1 MSEKAISEKSTRRK
15 RIIGWT
21 LAGLAALIVVVVIGG
36 YFYLKSSSFQQFALR
51 EIIRQAEEA
60 TGGRTEIAGLDFDF
74 STLTAHLYNITIHGT
89 EGPGQPPLLHA
100 DKLTVRIK
108 ILSVLKHQV
117 NLRELLVDHPVV
129 HFQVDRAG
137 KNNLPVTPASKS
149 NSHTNVFDLAVGHVQ
164 LTNGEIN
171 YNDRKTPLEA
181 NLYDLGTDIRFAS
194 LAKRYEGELSYKNGQ
209 LKYAHYGALPH
220 NADLKFSVSQ
230 DRFTLDSANL
240 KLGSSAVTLRAQVT
254 NYSNPVADGDYRIQI
269 HTQDFAKMSPGV
281 SSAGDLVLDGKLHYQ
296 AIDNDPLIRDVSIN
310 GRLASEV
317 LAAADSGNRIELRK
331 LRGEYQLAGG
341 RLQIDK
347 LSMESLG
354 GHIDAKADVQNLDT
368 TPDSRIQA
376 ALHNISL
383 KALQQSLHTSNLKT
397 ATVSGTL
404 NGTADAGWK
413 GSISNLRAHSDLTL
427 RASASKTPNPS
438 GTEVPVNGAI
448 HMAYDGPR
456 QTISLRDTSL
466 RIPSATLTAQGEI
479 SNHSSVAVQVAATD
493 LHQLAALA
501 SSFGTTSGTTSG
513 ATPSAPPAISGS
525 ANLNAM
531 VTGSLKRP
539 MINGQ
544 LSAQNLNVNGSEW
557 KTARFDLQANP
568 SEFSLRNGSLIN
580 AQQGQASFN
589 ASVTLRDWSYEAANP
604 IRANLT
610 VQQLRMSD
618 VQRLAGQH
626 YPISGD
632 LSAKL
637 SLQGSQLDP
646 AGSGTAQI
654 ANARAYNEPIQNLSL
669 QFHAASG
676 TVVSTLN
683 VAAPAGTINADLSYT
698 PKTKAYKVRLD
709 APSLTL
715 QKLQTIQAKGLELT
729 GTVNASAN
737 GEGTLDNPQL
747 TASVQLPQLKVRQN
761 SIAGLKADLRV
772 ANHYADLNLDSKV
785 SQASVHAHG
794 RVALTGN
801 YYTEAAID
809 TGTVPLDVLLAT
821 YANGVPQGFSGQTE
835 FHATLKGPLKDKS
848 QVQAHLTIPVLAAS
862 YQALQIGIASP
873 IRADYSNSIVTLQ
886 PAEIRGT
893 GTSLRVQGRVPLAG
907 TSPATLAAQGS
918 LDVRILKIVAPDVD
932 SSGIVAL
939 DVRASGTASNPAV
952 QGQVEFKDVAVST
965 PDAPVG
971 IAKLNGTVDVT
982 NDHLQIAKLN
992 AQLGG
997 GPVSI
1002 GGSIAYRPSLQFN
1015 IALQGQGMR
1024 LRYPDGLRSLLDA
1037 NLAFSGTPK
1046 ASTLNGRVLIDNLGF
1061 TQDFDLAKFADQ
1073 FSTGTT
1079 TPSQPGFADNVNL
1092 SIRVQSQENLSATSS
1107 QISIAGRVALQ
1118 VGGTA
1123 ANPVITGRTNL
1134 TSGEL
1139 FYRNVR
1145 YELKKGVITFDD
1157 PNQTHVVMNV
1167 SVATT
1172 VQQYDLTLT
1181 LRGPLDKLTTSY
1193 VSDPPLATA
1202 DIINLIARGKTTQ
1215 EADATSQST
1224 DSMIASQAA
1233 SQLSSSVQ
1241 KLAGISSLQ
1250 IDPLIGGNNSNPSA
1264 RVAMQQRVT
1273 KNLLFSFST
1282 DLSQPGSEIIQGQ
1295 YQINKHWSVSLS
1307 RDQLGGVSV
1316 DGRFHTRF

>member
-15 RIIGWT
+15 RFIGWT
-21 LAGLAALIVVVVIGG
+21 LAGLAALIAVLVIGG
-36 YFYLKSSSFQQFALR
+36 YFYLKSGSFQQFALR
-51 EIIRQAEEA
+51 KIVQQTEEA
-60 TGGRTEIAGLDFDF
+60 TGGRTEIAGMDFDL
-74 STLTAHLYNITIHGT
+74 STLTAHLYNITVHGT

-108 ILSVLKHQV
+108 ILSALKREV
-117 NLRELLVDHPVV
+117 NLRELLIDRPVV
-129 HFQVDRAG
+129 HFQVNRAG
-137 KNNLPVTPASKS
+137 KNNLPVAPPSQNS
-149 NSHTNVFDLAVGHVQ
+149 SHTNVFDLAVGHVQ

-209 LKYAHYGALPH
+209 LKYAQYDALPH

-230 DRFTLDSANL
+230 DRFILDSANL
-240 KLGSSAVTLRAQVT
+240 NLGSSAVTLRAEVT

-269 HTQDFAKMSPGV
+269 HTLDFAKMSPGI
-281 SSAGDLVLDGKLHYQ
+281 SPAGDVVLDGKLHYQ
-296 AIDNDPLIRDVSIN
+296 AVGTDSFIRDVSIN
-310 GRLASEV
+310 GRLASEA
-317 LAAADSGNRIELRK
+317 LAAAASGNRVDLRK

-341 RLQIDK
+341 RLQIAN

-354 GHIDAKADVQNLDT
+354 GRIIAKADVQHLDT

-383 KALQQSLHTSNLKT
+383 RALQQSLHRNDLKA

-404 NGTADAGWK
+404 NGKADVGWR

-427 RASASKTPNPS
+427 RASAGKTSNPS

-448 HMAYDGPR
+448 HMTYDGPR

-466 RIPSATLTAQGEI
+466 RIPSATLIAQGEI
-479 SNHSSVAVQVAATD
+479 SNHSSLAVQVAATD

-501 SSFGTTSGTTSG
+501 SSFGATFGT
-513 ATPSAPPAISGS
+513 TPSAPPAISGS

-531 VTGSLKRP
+531 VTGSLKQP

-544 LSAQNLNVNGSEW
+544 LNAQNLNVDGSEW
-557 KTARFDLQANP
+557 KTARFDLRANP
-568 SEFSLRNGSLIN
+568 SEFSVQNGSLID
-580 AQQGQASFN
+580 AQQGQASFS
-589 ASVTLRDWSYEAANP
+589 ASVTLRDWSYQAASP
-604 IRANLT
+604 IKANLAI
-610 VQQLRMSD
+610 QQLRMSD

-654 ANARAYNEPIQNLSL
+654 ANARAYNEPIRNLAL
-669 QFHAASG
+669 QFRAASG

-698 PKTKAYKVRLD
+698 PKTKAYKVRLE

-715 QKLQTIQAKGLELT
+715 QKLQTIQAKDLQLT
-729 GTVNASAN
+729 GTVSASAS

-747 TASVQLPQLKVRQN
+747 TASVQLPQLQVRQN
-761 SIAGLKADLRV
+761 SISGLKADLLV
-772 ANHYADLNLDSKV
+772 ANHYADLNLDSRV

-809 TGTVPLDVLLAT
+809 TGSVPLDVLLAT
-821 YANGVPQGFSGQTE
+821 YANGVLQGFSGQTE
-835 FHATLKGPLKDKS
+835 FHATLKGPLKDQS
-848 QVQAHLTIPVLAAS
+848 QVQAHLTIPVLNAS
-862 YQALQIGIASP
+862 YQSWQIGIASP
-873 IRADYSNSIVTLQ
+873 IHADYSNSVVTLQ

-893 GTSLRVQGRVPLAG
+893 GTSLRIQGRVPLAG
-907 TSPATLAAQGS
+907 TSPATLAAHGS
-918 LDVRILKIVAPDVD
+918 LDVRILKIVAPDVE
-932 SSGIVAL
+932 SSGVVAL

-952 QGQVEFKDVAVST
+952 QGQVDFKDVAVST

-971 IAKLNGTVDVT
+971 ITKLNGTVDVT

-992 AQLGG
+992 AQVGG

-1037 NLAFSGTPK
+1037 NLAFSGTPQ
-1046 ASTLNGRVLIDNLGF
+1046 ASTLNGRVLIDNLAF

-1123 ANPVITGRTNL
+1123 ADPVITGRTNL
-1134 TSGEL
+1134 TSGEM

-1145 YELKKGVITFDD
+1145 YELQKGVITFDD
-1157 PNQTHVVMNV
+1157 PNHTHPVMNV

-1172 VQQYDLTLT
+1172 VKQYDLTLT

-1202 DIINLIARGKTTQ
+1202 DIINLVARGKTTQ

-1273 KNLLFSFST
+1273 KDLLFSFST

-1295 YQINKHWSVSLS
+1295 YQINKRWSVSLS
-1307 RDQLGGVSV
+1307 RDEQGGVSV